1 MNKAHILFAASSLA
15 IAAGTAAEAQTG
27 DQVTGDDDTL
37 VQNTI
42 TVTAQFR
49 EQDALDVPIAI
60 TAYDGDFLEGIGVDE
75 FDELSAFTPGFV
87 VQEQSVNNPGF
98 VLRGITSDDG
108 ASNIEPRV
116 SIFQNGVS
124 VSRSRG
130 SIVQLFDVERVE
142 VLKGPQGTLFG
153 RSAQIGAVHV
163 ITNKPTYDFS
173 GGLTAEGGNLEAV
186 GAEGF
191 LNVPLIDDKLAARFA
206 ISYDVRD
213 GFVDNV
219 EGGDALQ
226 GTNTLALRGSLR
238 FEPTE
243 DLTFDLIATYSD
255 DSPPGT
261 SFASGVIPA
270 STGIIDVTEAASLN
284 TFGGFL
290 DNAPLGID
298 REIFDITGIA
308 NWKISETLSNTTTIS
323 YREFDSLEVF
333 DPDGTAF
340 NIFIFAEDAEG
351 EQFSADTRFSYDNG
365 DKFRGFFGGGVFL
378 EEGSQGVPLG
388 LEVGAVGALFQA
400 GFPQPTAVV
409 NGQAEIG
416 NVQLANAFLS
426 GDPDI
431 LNTILAGAG
440 IPTGLFQ
447 EETFTNFSD
456 NFSWDLFAEVEYDI
470 IPQLTLTLGGRYTR
484 DDKETLFESA
494 ITQANP
500 FTSLVFGTPFA
511 LVGNTDGRISS
522 DDFDIDNTFS
532 GFSWR
537 AVLKYQIN
545 DNLNAY
551 FNYSRGRRPEVIE
564 DTFLNQPDG
573 NVEPNFE
580 IIDEETV
587 DSFEFGAKGAF
598 FDNRLIIDG
607 AVYYYDYQN
616 FQTSIVVDAGPGQ
629 PPIFET
635 VNAGTADAIGVE
647 IGLLADVHEQLSIFA
662 TYGFNEARF
671 DDTDSEGNAQDF
683 GGNQFRL
690 APDHSFSVGFT
701 AEQPLPIG
709 TAYLTPTFTWKSDV
723 FFTDENDPAF
733 DVVDSEGNVLVSVP
747 GVSQDSFGLLN
758 FRGGVRLGAEEN
770 VNVFFYVENALDEEF
785 VIDGGNT
792 GGSFGIPT
800 FIAGKPRLYGAGISF
815 EF

>member
-1 MNKAHILFAASSLA
+1 MNKLNLLFAASGLA
-15 IAAGTAAEAQTG
+15 LAANAQAQIDAPADEDAE
-27 DQVTGDDDTL
+27 L

-60 TAYDGDFLEGIGVDE
+60 TAYDGEFLEGIGVDE

-124 VSRSRG
+124 FSRSRG
-130 SIVQLFDVERVE
+130 SIVQLFDIERVE

-153 RSAQIGAVHV
+153 RSAQIGAVQV
-163 ITNKPTYDFS
+163 ITNKPTYDFEW
-173 GGLTAEGGNLEAV
+173 GVTAEGGNFEAV
-186 GAEGF
+186 GAEGYI
-191 LNVPLIDDKLAARFA
+191 NIPIIRDKLAFRGAV
-206 ISYDVRD
+206 SYDFRD
-213 GFVDNV
+213 GFVENT

-226 GTNTLALRGSLR
+226 GTNTLAFRGSLR
-238 FEPTE
+238 YEPTTN
-243 DLTFDLIATYSD
+243 LTLDLIASYSE

-261 SFASGVIPA
+261 SFASGVIPT
-270 STGIIDVTEAASLN
+270 STGVFNLNEIASLN

-298 REIFDITGIA
+298 RDIFDVTGIA
-308 NWKISETLSNTTTIS
+308 NWRINEVFSNTTTIA

-351 EQFSADTRFSYDNG
+351 EQFSADTRFSYDAG
-365 DKFRGFFGGGVFL
+365 GRLRGFFGGGIFI
-378 EEGSQGVPLG
+378 EEGSQSVPLG
-388 LEVGAVGALFQA
+388 LELGAVGALFAA

-409 NGQAEIG
+409 DGQAEIG
-416 NVQLANAFLS
+416 NQDFANAFLT
-426 GDPDI
+426 GDPDV
-431 LNTILAGAG
+431 LNAVLAGAG

-447 EETFTNFSD
+447 EETFTNFAD
-456 NFSWDLFAEVEYDI
+456 NFSWDLFAEAEFDLL
-470 IPQLTLTLGGRYTR
+470 PQLTLTLGGRYTR

-494 ITQANP
+494 ITQLNP
-500 FTSLVFGTPFA
+500 LTPVVFGTPFA
-511 LVGNTDGRISS
+511 LVGNTNGQISS
-522 DDFDIDNTFS
+522 DDFDIDNTFD

-537 AVLKYQIN
+537 AVLRYQVTE
-545 DNLNAY
+545 NLNAY

-564 DTFLNQPDG
+564 DDFANLPTGDVDPG
-573 NVEPNFE
+573 FE
-580 IIDEETV
+580 LIPEETV
-587 DSFEFGAKGAF
+587 DSFEFGAKGSF
-598 FDNRLIIDG
+598 FDNRLILDG
-607 AVYYYDYQN
+607 AVYFYDYQN
-616 FQTSIVVDAGPGQ
+616 FQTGIVIDAGPGQ
-629 PPIFET
+629 PPIFDT
-635 VNAGTADAIGVE
+635 VNAGAADAVGVE
-647 IGLLADVHEQLSIFA
+647 LGLFADVHEQLDIFA
-662 TYGFNEARF
+662 TYGYNRARF
-671 DDTDSEGNAQDF
+671 DEFDSDGNPQDF

-701 AEQPLPIG
+701 VEQPLPHAV
-709 TAYLTPTFTWKSDV
+709 AYLTPTYTWKSDV

-733 DVVDSEGNVLVSVP
+733 DVVDATGALVVSVP
-747 GVSQDSFGLLN
+747 GISQDSFGLLN
-758 FRGGVRLGAEEN
+758 FRGGFRLGEQEN
-770 VNVFFYVENALDEEF
+770 INVFFYVENALEEEF

-792 GGSFGIPT
+792 GGAFGIPT
-800 FIAGKPRLYGAGISF
+800 FIAGKPRFFGGGISLQF
-815 EF
+815 

>member
-1 MNKAHILFAASSLA
+1 MNKLHLLLAASGFA
-15 IAAGTAAEAQTG
+15 VAAGTGANAQTNEP
-27 DQVTGDDDTL
+27 VTGDEEVL

-49 EQDALDVPIAI
+49 EQDVLDVPIAI
-60 TAYDGDFLEGIGVDE
+60 TAYDGEFLEGIGVDE

-124 VSRSRG
+124 FSRSRG
-130 SIVQLFDVERVE
+130 SIVQLFDVERIE

-163 ITNKPTYDFS
+163 ITNKPSYDFS
-173 GGLTAEGGNLEAV
+173 AGVTAEAGNFESV

-191 LNVPLIDDKLAARFA
+191 INIPLIEDKLAVRFA
-206 ISYDVRD
+206 GSYDLRD
-213 GFVDNV
+213 GFVDNL

-238 FEPTE
+238 FEPTSN
-243 DLTFDLIATYSD
+243 LTLDLIASYSE

-270 STGIIDVTEAASLN
+270 SSGEIDVNEFASLN
-284 TFGGFL
+284 TFGNFL

-298 REIFDITGIA
+298 REIWDITAIS
-308 NWKISETLSNTTTIS
+308 NWKVSDVLSNTTTIA

-340 NIFIFAEDAEG
+340 NIFIFAEEASG
-351 EQFSADTRFSYDNG
+351 ETFSADTRFNYDAG
-365 DKFRGFFGGGVFL
+365 GRFRGFFGGGVFL
-378 EEGSQGVPLG
+378 EEGQQSVPLG
-388 LEVGAVGALFQA
+388 LELGAVGALFAA

-416 NVQLANAFLS
+416 DPFLAGAFLS
-426 GDPDI
+426 GDPDV
-431 LNTILAGAG
+431 LNTVLGAAG

-447 EETFTNFSD
+447 EETFTNFAD
-456 NFSWDLFAEVEYDI
+456 NFSFDLFAEAEFDI
-470 IPQLTLTLGGRYTR
+470 LPQLTLTLGGRYTR

-494 ITQANP
+494 ITQPNP
-500 FTSLVFGTPFA
+500 LTPFVFGTPFA
-511 LVGNTDGRISS
+511 LVGNTNGQISS
-522 DDFDIDNTFS
+522 DDFDIDNTFD

-537 AVLKYQIN
+537 AVLKYQIT

-564 DTFLNQPDG
+564 DDFTNLPTGD
-573 NVEPNFE
+573 VAPAFE

-587 DSFEFGAKGAF
+587 DSFEFGAKGSF
-598 FDNRLIIDG
+598 FDNRLILDG

-616 FQTSIVVDAGPGQ
+616 FQTGIVIDAGPGN
-629 PPIFET
+629 PPIFDT
-635 VNAGTADAIGVE
+635 VNAGAADAIGVE
-647 IGLLADVHEQLSIFA
+647 IGMRADIHEQIQVFA

-671 DDTDSEGNAQDF
+671 DDTDGDGNAQDF

-690 APDHSFSVGFT
+690 SPDHSFSIGFN
-701 AEQPLPIG
+701 AEQPLPFG
-709 TAYLTPTFTWKSDV
+709 TAYLTPTFTWKSEV

-733 DVVDSEGNVLVSVP
+733 DIVDATGAVLVSVP

-758 FRGGVRLGAEEN
+758 FRGGVRLGDQEN
-770 VNVFFYVENALDEEF
+770 VNLFFYVENALNEEF

-792 GGSFGIPT
+792 GGAFGIPT
-800 FIAGKPRLYGAGISF
+800 FIAGKPRFYGGGISVQF
-815 EF
+815 